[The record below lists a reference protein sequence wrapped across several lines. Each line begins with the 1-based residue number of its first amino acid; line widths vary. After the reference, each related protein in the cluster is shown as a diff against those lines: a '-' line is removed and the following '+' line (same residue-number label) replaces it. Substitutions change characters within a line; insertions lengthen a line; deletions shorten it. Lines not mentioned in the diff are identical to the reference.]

1 MLNNTKAL
9 IERETVINYKIL
21 TVRLP
26 LVLIALVLYI
36 IFPSYLANEK
46 NILIILGISINLLF
60 AMIFFPQIYLQEL
73 EGKEIKFLF
82 TFLVERNKIILSKAI
97 YILIT
102 VLFLNLILMVPEY
115 LLFNN
120 LVYFLNVFISNIM
133 IGVFAGIVF
142 LKLFLTTTYENF
154 QNIILYVHEI
164 IIAIFFALVSLIK
177 TNLWNINSIFNINPI
192 FSIAFL
198 ILSISASVKLLQ
210 IVFNNIS

>member
-1 MLNNTKAL
+1 
-9 IERETVINYKIL
+9 
-21 TVRLP
+21 
-26 LVLIALVLYI
+26 
-36 IFPSYLANEK
+36 
-46 NILIILGISINLLF
+46 
-60 AMIFFPQIYLQEL
+60 
-73 EGKEIKFLF
+73 
-82 TFLVERNKIILSKAI
+82 
-97 YILIT
+97 
-102 VLFLNLILMVPEY
+102 MVPEY

>member
-198 ILSISASVKLLQ
+198 IISISASVKLLQ

>member
-73 EGKEIKFLF
+73 EGKEIKL
-82 TFLVERNKIILSKAI
+82 
-97 YILIT
+97 
-102 VLFLNLILMVPEY
+102 Y
-115 LLFNN
+115 LAKP
-120 LVYFLNVFISNIM
+120 FI
-133 IGVFAGIVF
+133 F
-142 LKLFLTTTYENF
+142 
-154 QNIILYVHEI
+154 
-164 IIAIFFALVSLIK
+164 
-177 TNLWNINSIFNINPI
+177 
-192 FSIAFL
+192 
-198 ILSISASVKLLQ
+198 
-210 IVFNNIS
+210 